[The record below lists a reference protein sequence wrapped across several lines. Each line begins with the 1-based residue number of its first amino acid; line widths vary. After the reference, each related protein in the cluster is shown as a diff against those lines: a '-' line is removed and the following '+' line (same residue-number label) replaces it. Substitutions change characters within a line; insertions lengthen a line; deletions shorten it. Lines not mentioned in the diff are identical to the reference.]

1 MTHSGEN
8 TLADDE
14 VTDDDKDKEVANIFN
29 ALMTAP
35 SRNIPKTLKSKKR
48 SLLVRYL
55 MVKILSP

>member
-14 VTDDDKDKEVANIFN
+14 VTDDDKEVANIFN

-35 SRNIPKTLKSKKR
+35 SRKIPKTLKSKKR
-48 SLLVRYL
+48 SLLVIYL

>member
-14 VTDDDKDKEVANIFN
+14 VTDDDKEVANIFN

>member
-14 VTDDDKDKEVANIFN
+14 VTDDDKEVANIFN

-48 SLLVRYL
+48 SLLVIYL
-55 MVKILSP
+55 KVKILSP

>member
-14 VTDDDKDKEVANIFN
+14 VTDDDKEVANIFN

-48 SLLVRYL
+48 SLLVIYL